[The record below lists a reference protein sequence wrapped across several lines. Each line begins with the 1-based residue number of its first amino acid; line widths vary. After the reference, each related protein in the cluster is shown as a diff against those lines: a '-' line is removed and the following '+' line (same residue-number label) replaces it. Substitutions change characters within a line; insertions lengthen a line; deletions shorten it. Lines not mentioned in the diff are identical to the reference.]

1 MVVSIRKW
9 RARLRLFAFC
19 ATIKILTKQLN
30 ISKRKRICCF
40 IPFFEVRP
48 VLILIDL
55 KIRLEALKVTAGVDP
70 GFYTSD
76 LHQLNWG

>member
-1 MVVSIRKW
+1 MEG
-9 RARLRLFAFC
+9 RAPLVCLF

-30 ISKRKRICCF
+30 ISKRKRIYCF

-70 GFYTSD
+70 GFCASD